1 MILVAILFIILIILT
16 EESTDE
22 VRCMICEAGHVDA
35 SKTGQKV
42 ALLLI
47 EVRVARDLGVVGTF
61 GWSFFIL
68 MMTCQ

>member
-22 VRCMICEAGHVDA
+22 VRCMICKTGHVNA

-42 ALLLI
+42 ALLLLD
-47 EVRVARDLGVVGTF
+47 VRVARDLKVVGTLGGVF
-61 GWSFFIL
+61 L
-68 MMTCQ
+68 Y